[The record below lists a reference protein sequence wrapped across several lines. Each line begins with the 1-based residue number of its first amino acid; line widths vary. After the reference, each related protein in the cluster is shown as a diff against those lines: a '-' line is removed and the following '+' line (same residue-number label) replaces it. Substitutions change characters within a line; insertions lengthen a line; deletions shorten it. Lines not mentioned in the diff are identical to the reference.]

1 MLHNKCLGAVTKAT
15 GSENWT
21 EGVRKLK
28 VISLNKDQINDA
40 CLQVASYEADPDNFF
55 EVIQVDFLTCP
66 VIWSGASLTGNKTL
80 TLLSFFPTRLL
91 L

>member
-1 MLHNKCLGAVTKAT
+1 MLHNKCLNALTMAT
-15 GSENWT
+15 GPKNWT
-21 EGVRKLK
+21 EGVLKLK
-28 VISLNKDQINDA
+28 GISLNKDQMTDA

-80 TLLSFFPTRLL
+80 TLLSFFPTRWLF
-91 L
+91 